1 MSRSSYGQDPTPS
14 AVKRRWRTP
23 RPLFDA
29 VDARYLFT
37 LDAAAEDGRLV
48 PSFITPEMDTLVAPW
63 SLYCP
68 TNALGERWA
77 FANFPW
83 GPSHSAC
90 PEGCKAKRCVE
101 RGWHHLDSFPGTQAF
116 TRRALS
122 QRSTLTGVVLLLP
135 SAPDCQWWRECFS
148 AASEVRLLPR
158 IRFEHPDTG
167 KVGESPPG
175 CGMTLFELRAHFA
188 GERRVL
194 LADGLGRAA

>member
-77 FANFPW
+77 WFNPPW
-83 GPSHSAC
+83 GA
-90 PEGCKAKRCVE
+90 RCD
-101 RGWHHLDSFPGTQAF
+101 GFAGTLAYA
-116 TRRALS
+116 RRAITE
-122 QRSTLTGVVLLLP
+122 RSTLTGVVML
-135 SAPDCQWWRECFS
+135 APTACDTLWWRECYS

>member
-14 AVKRRWRTP
+14 AVKRRWQTP

-83 GPSHSAC
+83 GN
-90 PEGCKAKRCVE
+90 RCA
-101 RGWHHLDSFPGTQAF
+101 DFPGTQAF
-116 TRRALS
+116 TRRALH
-122 QRSTLTGVVLLLP
+122 QRMTLTGAVLLLP
-135 SAPDCQWWRECFS
+135 TAPDTRWWRECFA
-148 AASEVRLLPR
+148 AASDVRFLPR
-158 IRFEHPDTG
+158 VPFEHPDTG